1 MDYADYQ
8 AFERDF
14 IDPILAMQDYKAFD
28 REFIAPLLR
37 GKNYR
42 AFEQAMEHPF
52 QRALREGKISEE
64 EFAELKEWARIQKA
78 KGFEYC
84 VEPSVSEDMQSKDAL
99 LRLAPVLI
107 LIAIGV
113 WRGKDGW
120 WFLLLLFGGL
130 FAAGI
135 AVLHFHK
142 SRMNLRVRIDC
153 LLCGE
158 KEWQWNELTSV
169 EIGAFGV
176 VKLRSL
182 NRTLCRVGMTYTFLP
197 RFLEDVRAHGIPI
210 YVDGEEY
217 TERINNLFL

>member
-1 MDYADYQ
+1 MDYADYK

-28 REFIAPLLR
+28 REFVAPLLR
-37 GKNYR
+37 GKNYL

-52 QRALREGKISEE
+52 QQALREGKISEE
-64 EFAELKEWARIQKA
+64 EFAALREWARIQKA

-84 VEPSVSEDMQSKDAL
+84 VEPSVGEDMQSKDTL
-99 LRLAPVLI
+99 LRFSPFLI
-107 LIAIGV
+107 LVAIGV
-113 WRGKDGW
+113 WRGKAGY

-130 FAAGI
+130 YAAGI
-135 AVLHFHK
+135 AVLRFHK
-142 SRMNLRVRIDC
+142 SRVNLRVRIDC

-158 KEWQWNELTSV
+158 QEWQWNELTAV
-169 EIGAFGV
+169 EIGAFGI

-182 NRTLCRVGMTYTFLP
+182 NRTLCKVGKTYTFFQ

-217 TERINNLFL
+217 TGRIIYLFL